1 MTKKGFTL
9 IEIMIVLLVFSV
21 GVLAVLRLILHNMS
35 TMNDLEAKTT
45 ATFLAKEWLELAYN
59 TRDSN
64 RLASL
69 PRDCIIDNNY
79 NEALDSD
86 PCKNHFL
93 DNQWLRAL
101 ETTENNIQRKTIS
114 DTNLF
119 EEWKLFLKN
128 IWWLKYTHEIT
139 DQPSVFT
146 RYISFTG
153 VKDNEK
159 IINTGYILK
168 IESHVLYQKW
178 ARTGEI
184 LLEWFIW
191 NY

>member
-1 MTKKGFTL
+1 MKKKWFTL

-45 ATFLAKEWLELAYN
+45 ATLLAKEWLEFAYN

-69 PRDCIIDNNY
+69 PRDCIINY
-79 NEALDSD
+79 QYNASQNSD

-101 ETTENNIQRKTIS
+101 EIIGNDIERKNIS
-114 DTNLF
+114 DTKLF

-128 IWWLKYTHEIT
+128 IWWLKYTHQNTE
-139 DQPSVFT
+139 QPSIFT

-153 VKDNEK
+153 VKDNDK
-159 IINTGYILK
+159 IINTWYLLK

-178 ARTGEI
+178 TRTGEI
-184 LLEWFIW
+184 VLEWFIW